1 MPKLTKEILDNL
13 IREAMLNEDI
23 NFDPIALQLRTRE
36 LEKNRPIPNVGAS
49 KNLGDQKA
57 IFNKLAA
64 AASPDNKV
72 ELADIQ
78 YFLDTRNPRRFDI
91 FDTDTE
97 HAMHV
102 IKYLPARLENILKL
116 GTKKGGLNTRQKI
129 IDELTSLKDEGYDT
143 DAGRFGAID
152 PIISF
157 LTSFDDESDL
167 DTAAGLAS
175 QVLDAYEQA
184 IAQKDTERGSITSP
198 SIDTTAI
205 ERGDL
210 PEEYKA
216 AVEVVAGTGTMSE
229 KITNLNN
236 VSEKYSDAFIAIS
249 NRKPDEAK
257 RLIGDDPQKVLQELM
272 ILDLFNLVLKGV
284 DAGSGAYYFEALL
297 ALLAGGSVVGKDLTR
312 SGQAGAADFKTA
324 DDRYGS
330 AKFYKK
336 DAAIKQSMAGFVD
349 LYQKDNQPVEV
360 DYVIGLKKAGL
371 EQIGN
376 RYRGSSD
383 PSRIIGIQIY
393 EPKVSYDGTDFRVTP
408 NGGTAEKV
416 GKPYKATN
424 KDGSLADIPQKK
436 KVDISGK
443 LGDPTGTIIVA
454 PFSTKTFRQY
464 ISDILSTRASEDNV
478 RRAVEAFRDYFDML
492 QQAEVSSKKYVSSAS
507 AVDSKATT
515 DALDTADKKFTIL
528 VDIIKP
534 QDNSQTQNPV
544 QENKQKKFQAL
555 DKMIEELML
564 EHLQGNIN
572 DNN

>member
-1 MPKLTKEILDNL
+1 MDKFKTLDRL
-13 IREAMLNEDI
+13 IEQAMLQEDI
-23 NFDPIALQLRTRE
+23 NFDPIALQLRGKE

-49 KNLGDQKA
+49 KKLGDQEA

-78 YFLDTRNPRRFDI
+78 YFLNTKNPQRFDI
-91 FDTDTE
+91 FDTDIE

-102 IKYLPARLENILKL
+102 IKYLPSRLENILKL
-116 GTKKGGLNTRQKI
+116 GTRKGGLDTRQKI
-129 IDELTSLKDEGYDT
+129 IDELTSLKKRGYET

-157 LTSFDDESDL
+157 LSSFNDPSDL
-167 DTAAGLAS
+167 VASAGLAS

-184 IAQKDTERGSITSP
+184 IAQKDTEKGSITSP

-216 AVEVVAGTGTMSE
+216 ALKAVTGNGTMSE
-229 KITNLNN
+229 KITKLNN
-236 VSEKYSDAFIAIS
+236 MSEKYLDAFIAIS
-249 NRKPDEAK
+249 DGKPDQATA
-257 RLIGDDPQKVLQELM
+257 LIGDNPQEILQELM

-312 SGQAGAADFKTA
+312 SGQAGAADFKTEA
-324 DDRYGS
+324 GGYGS

-349 LYQKDNQPVEV
+349 LYQKDDTTVEV
-360 DYVIGLKKAGL
+360 DYAIGLKKAGL
-371 EQIGN
+371 EQIGD
-376 RYRGSSD
+376 RARGSSD
-383 PSRIIGIQIY
+383 PSKIIGIQIY
-393 EPKVSYDGTDFRVTP
+393 EPKVTYDGIYFTVTP
-408 NGGTAEKV
+408 MGGSAEKV
-416 GKPYKATN
+416 GKYSAIN
-424 KDGSLADIPQKK
+424 RDGSLADIPQKK

-443 LGDPTGTIIVA
+443 LGKPTGTIIVA

-464 ISDILSTRASEDNV
+464 ISDIISVRTGDDNV
-478 RRAVEAFRDYFDML
+478 RLAVEAFRDYFDML
-492 QQAEVSSKKYVSSAS
+492 QKAEVSSKKYVSSAS
-507 AVDSKATT
+507 AADSQDTT
-515 DALDTADKKFTIL
+515 DALNTADEKFTIL
-528 VDIIKP
+528 VGIIKP
-534 QDNSQTQNPV
+534 QDDNQTTPAQTV
-544 QENKQKKFQAL
+544 QENKQNKFTAL
-555 DKMIEELML
+555 DKLIEAVIL
-564 EHLQGNIN
+564 EEQKKGNTN